1 MREITVFVVVVIYFG
16 SASFALEYQPCDLI
30 AEFIEKYN
38 LPLEDSI
45 GMTCVASTV
54 SELKTTHAQTDIAT
68 NRRVFGMFGI
78 SEGGACKFGA
88 PGFCQVTCHKFLDND
103 ITDDLECL
111 QKILEYTPRRPKAF
125 TDCEAYDWKTYM
137 ETCSSAIKGVVKRE
151 AFQSRYFKLH
161 DFDVVKRSLEQQL
174 EQEEVPQ
181 TRITRPGP
189 PADLDSIKETFDR
202 KAKEAAAQLQADFH
216 PDYVTDEPPRPFS
229 NPKSPSRRSNKQK
242 EPRNN
247 NGSSRKQRRKKPK
260 KINLNSPM
268 SVVIKTPII
277 PSEFHVIPGPS
288 VSVPLSSVGPAI
300 PDVPI
305 EPPPSLNRVS
315 PINTRNREYLPPFA
329 TQTDLDGRSK
339 KYDIKLD
346 RPVSQITVHVT
357 YA

>member
-1 MREITVFVVVVIYFG
+1 MREITTLGVLVIFYLAGEF
-16 SASFALEYQPCDLI
+16 SSSFARDYEACDLI

-54 SELKTTHAQTDIAT
+54 SELKTTHAQTDIST

-78 SEGGACKFGA
+78 SEGNACKFGS
-88 PGFCQVTCHKFLDND
+88 PGFCQVTCDKFLDND

-125 TDCEAYDWKTYM
+125 TDCEEYDWKSFM
-137 ETCSSAIKGVVKRE
+137 DTCSSAIKGVVKRD
-151 AFQSRYFKLH
+151 ALQSKYFKLH
-161 DFDVVKRSLEQQL
+161 DFEVVKRSLEQEL
-174 EQEEVPQ
+174 EEHAPQ
-181 TRITRPGP
+181 TRISRPGP
-189 PADLDSIKETFDR
+189 PADLESIQRSFER
-202 KAKEAAAQLQADFH
+202 HMMENSSEGPNLNE
-216 PDYVTDEPPRPFS
+216 YITDEPPRPFS
-229 NPKSPSRRSNKQK
+229 NPRSSNKQK
-242 EPRNN
+242 QRQ
-247 NGSSRKQRRKKPK
+247 NGSKNGARKQRRKKPK

-277 PSEFHVIPGPS
+277 PREFHVIPGPS
-288 VSVPLSSVGPAI
+288 VSVPLSSLGGQAI

-305 EPPPSLNRVS
+305 EPPPSLNRVPS
-315 PINTRNREYLPPFA
+315 INTASREYLPPFA
-329 TQTDLDGRSK
+329 SQAGADGRSK